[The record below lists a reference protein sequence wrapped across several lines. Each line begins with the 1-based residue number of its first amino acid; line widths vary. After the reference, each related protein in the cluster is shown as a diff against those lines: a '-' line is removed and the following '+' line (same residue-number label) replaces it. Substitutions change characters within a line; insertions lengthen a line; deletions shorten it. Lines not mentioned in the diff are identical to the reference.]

1 MKKQDNVY
9 RDFKTEMDM
18 TPRGFGLPKK
28 LWRQLFKF
36 RNKKF
41 ENVVTVCSIE
51 ESSPLASMII
61 TC

>member
-28 LWRQLFKF
+28 LWRQLFE
-36 RNKKF
+36 RRLPDPARQRRHLVSDID
-41 ENVVTVCSIE
+41 EHDE
-51 ESSPLASMII
+51 H
-61 TC
+61 